1 MRERSPDQ
9 KPDQKTDPPEKRSK
23 EDRLV
28 AAATSLFS
36 RYGVRATSME
46 QIARDAGVAKATA
59 YAYFRDK
66 DDVFRAVCERVARD
80 IVVQAQQAADD
91 AAAQDDDP
99 QAALAAAL
107 SSKYQRIF
115 ALVYA
120 SPHAAEILA
129 STDQV
134 ATAAL
139 RASEEDMERLLAA
152 PLRSLLSPQQARRHA
167 ALLVAA
173 AEGIT
178 RKVKS
183 AAQVDAEIRTLVQLV
198 FAGLRAMANKTAKA
212 ARQQKKTSKK

>member
-1 MRERSPDQ
+1 MNAQLPQR
-9 KPDQKTDPPEKRSK
+9 RSK

-28 AAATSLFS
+28 AAATALFS

-66 DDVFRAVCERVARD
+66 DDVFRAVCENVARD
-80 IVVQAQQAADD
+80 IVAKAQQAAED
-91 AAAQDDDP
+91 AAALDEDP
-99 QAALAAAL
+99 EAPLAAAL
-107 SSKYQRIF
+107 ASKYRRIF
-115 ALVYA
+115 ELVYA

-139 RASEEDMERLLAA
+139 KAAEDDFERLLAA
-152 PLRSLLSPQQARRHA
+152 PLRSLLSPREARRHA
-167 ALLVAA
+167 ALLIAA
-173 AEGIT
+173 AEGIS

-183 AAQVDAEIRTLVQLV
+183 AAQVDAEIQKLVRLI
-198 FAGLRAMANKTAKA
+198 FAGLRATCPAP
-212 ARQQKKTSKK
+212 RSKKSKPAHRGQNSRRPTRL

>member
-1 MRERSPDQ
+1 MQQRSPDR
-9 KPDQKTDPPEKRSK
+9 KPEAPEKRSK

-28 AAATSLFS
+28 ETATALFS

-46 QIARDAGVAKATA
+46 QIAREAGVAKATA

-80 IVVQAQQAADD
+80 IVVRAQQAADD

-115 ALVYA
+115 ELVYA

-139 RASEEDMERLLAA
+139 RASEENMERLLAT
-152 PLRSLLSPQQARRHA
+152 PLRHVLPPKEARRHA

-183 AAQVDAEIRTLVQLV
+183 VAQVDSELRRLVQLI
-198 FAGLRAMANKTAKA
+198 FAGLRASATTTAKA
-212 ARQQKKTSKK
+212 VRQQKKLSGK